1 MKRVS
6 PACAARRRT
15 RDRGQ
20 HLARGALFAAIAL
33 ALFAVPLRRVAAQDV
48 PSGVAPGPAAASSS
62 SPNTA
67 AGISILPALWMGMA
81 EDSNVFGTRDVPAS
95 DLYYMFAPSLVV
107 RANGNGK
114 SLVVDAAATATRYRH
129 LGSEDTNDY
138 RVDAD
143 GSINV
148 GAHGSVFGGV
158 GYYRAH
164 EDRESPDAALGTT
177 PTVYSDAHA
186 HLGIAQR
193 WGRWGIR
200 TGLTY
205 DRLDFRDVPDAS
217 GGLINNADRNRD
229 VLGIGLR
236 TSYAI
241 TNGTSV
247 FAQGTLDRRTYAWAV
262 DDAGYRRSSDGGGWV
277 VGVSLA
283 GNAITSAEFYAG
295 WLRQDYRDPRLP
307 TVSVPDIGARLKLRA
322 TDQLTVEGAIDRSIE
337 ETTLPGSSAYVNT
350 NAELLATQA
359 INARWSAHAGIAWN
373 RSAFQ
378 GIARVDQ
385 IYDANVGFD
394 YRLTR
399 ALTLMADYHLVER
412 RSDVQSAE
420 FVRNLFS
427 VALRVSGNSAALPAS
442 ASATTASTAATGD
455 WSGVYL
461 GAGAGYGVV
470 ATKVVAPRGSE
481 GYLDTS
487 FAKAGSIGSAYLGY
501 GWQLGRAY
509 AGVELAWASPD
520 ASWEHAKTPQS
531 RVFGTGE
538 GAGEALNLRVG
549 YVLKSN
555 SLFYVS
561 AGAARTRY
569 TSNYAPESGT
579 LYAQSDT
586 VRGRDYGVGLDVP
599 ASRHWFLRAAYQRTR
614 DNADPVA
621 YGTGTDVFR
630 SHASRFLM
638 GVGWRAAPFV
648 QVAPSGRPDGFYAG
662 AQVADAQLGSRFN
675 AVQRQAGPPAV
686 ANFTADFGDSGSSHG
701 LFAGWGWSL
710 GPLYVGAEAEGDA
723 GSGGWS
729 HAKLPEGRDFS
740 VSSRNTYV
748 LSLRLGFRTANG
760 SIAYLRAG
768 RAHGQFTTVYEKG
781 QNPNAWVDRDDTL
794 TGTQL
799 GAGLETP
806 LTAHAFVRLE
816 YTYTH
821 YPSLAFTTTQQQ
833 ADQVAFSNWQS
844 LFRIGL
850 GLRF

>member
-1 MKRVS
+1 MKHVHMPCSAQGRVAHCQSEAARAALFLAISFALLALSAEQASAQIAPSGAGTGSMATQSVS
-6 PACAARRRT
+6 PSA
-15 RDRGQ
+15 G
-20 HLARGALFAAIAL
+20 
-33 ALFAVPLRRVAAQDV
+33 
-48 PSGVAPGPAAASSS
+48 S
-62 SPNTA
+62 
-67 AGISILPALWMGMA
+67 GISIIPALWLGMA
-81 EDSNVFGTRDVPAS
+81 EDSNVFGTRDAPAS

-107 RANGNGK
+107 RANGDGK

-143 GSINV
+143 GSVNT
-148 GAHGSVFGGV
+148 GAHGSVFGGI

-193 WGRWGIR
+193 WGRWGLR

-205 DRLDFRDVPDAS
+205 DRLDFRDVADAA

-236 TSYAI
+236 TSYAV
-241 TNGTSV
+241 TNGASV
-247 FAQGTLDRRTYAWAV
+247 FAQGTLDRRIYARAI

-277 VGVSLA
+277 VGVSLV
-283 GNAITSAEFYAG
+283 GNTVTSAEIYAG

-307 TVSVPDIGARLKLRA
+307 TVSVPDIGARLTLRA
-322 TDQLTVEGAIDRSIE
+322 TDQLSLQGSIDRSIE

-350 NAELLATQA
+350 NAEVVATQA
-359 INARWSAHAGIAWN
+359 INARWSARAGMAWN

-378 GIARVDQ
+378 GISRVDQ
-385 IYDANVGFD
+385 IYDANLGFD
-394 YRLTR
+394 YRVTR
-399 ALTLMADYHLVER
+399 ALTLLADYHLVER

-427 VALRVSGNSAALPAS
+427 IALRVSGHGTALPE
-442 ASATTASTAATGD
+442 STAAAAASRAARGD
-455 WSGVYL
+455 WSGLYL

-470 ATKVVAPRGSE
+470 VTKVLAPRGSE
-481 GYLDTS
+481 GVLNAS
-487 FAKAGSIGSAYLGY
+487 FANAGSVGSTYLGY
-501 GWQLGRAY
+501 GWQMGRAY
-509 AGVELAWASPD
+509 AGFELAWTSPD

-538 GAGEALNLRVG
+538 GTGDVLNLRVG
-549 YVLKSN
+549 YDLRSN
-555 SLFYVS
+555 SLLYVS

-569 TSNYAPESGT
+569 ASNYTPESGT
-579 LYAQSDT
+579 LYTQSDT
-586 VRGRDYGVGLDVP
+586 VRGRDYGIGLDVP
-599 ASRHWFLRAAYQRTR
+599 ASRHWFVRAAYERTR

-630 SHASRFLM
+630 SHASRFFL
-638 GVGWRAAPFV
+638 GVGWRAMASAPI
-648 QVAPSGRPDGFYAG
+648 ASANRPDGFYVG
-662 AQVADAQLGSRFN
+662 AQAADAQLGSRFN

-686 ANFTADFGDSGSSHG
+686 ANFVADFGDSGSSHG

-710 GPLYVGAEAEGDA
+710 GPLYIGAEADGDA

-729 HAKLPEGRDFS
+729 HEKLPEGRDYS
-740 VSSRNTYV
+740 VSSRNTYA

-781 QNPNAWVDRDDTL
+781 QNPNTWVDRDDTL
-794 TGTQL
+794 TGTQV

-806 LTAHAFVRLE
+806 LTANAFVRLE

-833 ADQVAFSNWQS
+833 ADQVAFLNWQS